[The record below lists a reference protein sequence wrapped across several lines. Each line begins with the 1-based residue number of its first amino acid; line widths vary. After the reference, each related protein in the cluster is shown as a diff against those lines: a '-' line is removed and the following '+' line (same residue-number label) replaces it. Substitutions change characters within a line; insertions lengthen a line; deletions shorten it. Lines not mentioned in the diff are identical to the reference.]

1 MKFLAHRGFW
11 EQPDERNRVDALER
25 ALRSGYGVETD
36 IRDAAGELVIA
47 HDPPVGVV
55 PRAAELLAMART
67 HGVHLPLALNLKAD
81 GLRSRLLALLRD
93 QPGQNYFCFDM
104 SAPETLCCHRD
115 GLRFFTRESEIES
128 APVLYAQS
136 AGVWMDMFESDWI
149 QPADIRR
156 HLNAGKEVALVS
168 PELHKRPHLAFWQ
181 RLRDA
186 GLTGEPRLMLCTDL
200 PADAERFFH
209 A

>member
-1 MKFLAHRGFW
+1 M
-11 EQPDERNRVDALER
+11 DALER

-36 IRDAAGELVIA
+36 VRDAAGVLVIA
-47 HDPPVGVV
+47 HDPPVGLV
-55 PRAAELLAMART
+55 PRATELLSLART
-67 HGVHLPLALNLKAD
+67 HGTHLPLALNLKAD
-81 GLRSRLLALLRD
+81 GLRSRLLELLKD

-104 SAPETLCCHRD
+104 SAPETLACHRD

-128 APVLYAQS
+128 APVLYRQS

-149 QPADIRR
+149 QPSDLLR
-156 HLNAGKEVALVS
+156 HLESGKEVALVS
-168 PELHKRPHLAFWQ
+168 PELHNRPHLAFWQ

-186 GLTGEPRLMLCTDL
+186 GLASEQRLMLCTDF
-200 PADAERFFH
+200 PAAADSFFH